1 MQENGERLMSNFQDD
16 PLIEEAVNDS
26 DIQGVVDVGAVQPGD
41 PLGCLVKGLLRGI
54 GEDPEREGLKRTPA
68 RVDAALKWLTKG
80 YNESLEDVV
89 NDAIFES
96 DNDDIV
102 LVKDIDIFSL
112 CEHHMLPFYGKAHV
126 AYVPDG
132 RVIGISKLP
141 RIAEIYA
148 RRLQIQEQLTH
159 QIARA
164 VEQAVKPR
172 GVAVVI
178 ECTHMC
184 MAMRGV
190 QKIGSTTV
198 TRALTGVFKEQ
209 DGLRIELFKM
219 LRGETV

>member
-1 MQENGERLMSNFQDD
+1 MSQYQED
-16 PLIEEAVNDS
+16 PLIEETVSDT

-41 PLGCLVKGLLRGI
+41 PLGCLVKGLLRGL
-54 GEDPEREGLKRTPA
+54 GEDPEREGLKRTPQ

-112 CEHHMLPFYGKAHV
+112 CEHHMLPFFGKAHI
-126 AYVPDG
+126 AYLPDG

-141 RIAEIYA
+141 RIAEIFA

-164 VEQAVKPR
+164 VDQAVKPR
-172 GVAVVI
+172 GVAVVL

-190 QKIGSTTV
+190 QKIGSATV
-198 TRALTGVFKEQ
+198 TRSLTGVFKEQ
-209 DGLRIELFKM
+209 DGLRTELSKM

>member
-164 VEQAVKPR
+164 VEQAVRPR

-198 TRALTGVFKEQ
+198 TRSLTGVFKEQ
-209 DGLRIELFKM
+209 DALRIELFKM

>member
-1 MQENGERLMSNFQDD
+1 MSNFQDD

-164 VEQAVKPR
+164 VEQAVRPR

-198 TRALTGVFKEQ
+198 TRSLTGVFKEQ
-209 DGLRIELFKM
+209 DALRIELFKM